1 MKQRICDV
9 CEKVTTPGTLIQLE
23 GIFRERH
30 PMGGETGRLR
40 KLDLCS
46 PDCLATAAFWL
57 YANADGDRLPEKV
70 TR

>member
-1 MKQRICDV
+1 V
-9 CEKVTTPGTLIQLE
+9 TLIQLE